1 MIMLY
6 SVIDYTL
13 RIIMV
18 FEQKEFTQITGYEN
32 YFICKD
38 TTEVL
43 STKQRMNSKPN
54 TYKILKQVN
63 NSKDPSNNY
72 FIVTLISEDGKRR
85 NQSIHRLMALTFLE
99 NPEQKA
105 HVNHIDGNKLNN
117 QLNNLEWATEQ
128 ENSQHA
134 VDTGLTTFTHCEK
147 AVHQYTLSG
156 TYIASYKSATYAQE
170 CTEVAKT
177 NISKVLLGKRS
188 QAGGYQWTYEQFSE
202 VASVPDKI
210 LDTVTVTYPTGNTV
224 TLKGDCN
231 PRLSKLLNVSV
242 NALSNKFKYSNTVI
256 VNGITIARKYF
267 I

>member
-1 MIMLY
+1 MLY

-54 TYKILKQVN
+54 TYKVLKQVN

-72 FIVTLISEDGKRR
+72 FIVTLVSEDGKRK

-117 QLNNLEWATEQ
+117 QLSNLEWATEQ

-134 VDTGLTTFTHCEK
+134 VDTGLTTHTHCEK
-147 AVHQYTLSG
+147 PVHQYSLAG

-170 CTEVAKT
+170 CTGVSKT

-188 QAGGYQWTYEQFSE
+188 QAGGYQWTYDRLPK
-202 VASVPDKI
+202 VTSVPDKI
-210 LDTVTVTYPTGNTV
+210 LETVTITYPTGNV
-224 TLKGDCN
+224 VVFKGDSN
-231 PRLSKLLNVSV
+231 PKVSELLGVSV
-242 NALSNKFKYSNTVI
+242 STLYNKFKESNTI
-256 VNGITIARKYF
+256 IINDIIITRKYF